1 MINAEVPVQWSW
13 VTNYCYAGSNP
24 GGDVAQ
30 RKDGGSHTGQQSIKI
45 MAMMII
51 WRSSRMLKKKI
62 IMTATSTLNISRC
75 ASLRLAGS
83 SPWCNLAS
91 GRACRVV
98 RSSAYL
104 LLRALSLKPRHQDNN
119 DNWKKVAGW
128 WCSRRLRETPTYFTQ
143 HCLTTRTLR
152 FLLWASLPSQ

>member
-13 VTNYCYAGSNP
+13 LTNSCYAGSNP

-51 WRSSRMLKKKI
+51 WRSSKMLKKKI
-62 IMTATSTLNISRC
+62 IMTTTSTLNISRC

-98 RSSAYL
+98 RSSSYFVARAYHFNQDT
-104 LLRALSLKPRHQDNN
+104 RITMIIEKRWRDDDDDDNN
-119 DNWKKVAGW
+119 DN
-128 WCSRRLRETPTYFTQ
+128 
-143 HCLTTRTLR
+143 
-152 FLLWASLPSQ
+152 